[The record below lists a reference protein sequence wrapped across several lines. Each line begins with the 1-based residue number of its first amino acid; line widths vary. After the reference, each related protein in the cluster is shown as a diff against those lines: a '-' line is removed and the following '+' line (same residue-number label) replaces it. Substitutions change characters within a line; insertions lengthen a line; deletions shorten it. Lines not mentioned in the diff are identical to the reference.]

1 MKIKTMKKSIVK
13 PPSSDKRDGDTND
26 ENRVNILDK
35 SCNVTLGESKSAI
48 FEISD
53 PSKQYSRIKSFY
65 EYNSLQTDVP
75 KISLEIQPGRSE
87 SCDKICKVWKIR
99 NNGPSSKIIQASLDK
114 AGIYRT
120 RDTEKSVVYSIKEDA
135 KMSGS
140 IDIGRQKIK
149 VEWDRTLPQ
158 FKSKVIDTNSARHD
172 IIDGDYHPK
181 IVRLQCAKRPP
192 SSKAIQKD
200 YKTKIKAVTEN
211 IGQFTPKEGFA
222 RKFKIRMRRNSSTD
236 SDSSGSTI
244 SQCSSS
250 GNESDDSKSEI
261 KKPDNSFQNTH
272 FTKNHVVKPIS
283 TQCDIQ
289 RLTDNV
295 LKGRLNTNVPS
306 TTDDALIDIN
316 KYKEADNCNEFQ
328 ANSNKQEQRYDTE
341 NNMGM
346 HQSNNPQTATMGSP
360 TSLRA
365 SILSSNISAQNLQKV
380 KRETIGISKNHSCI
394 TVLSMELFV
403 ATRQKLLPDPEFDPV
418 EAICYYIENDLPDE
432 KMCDKSSYQSNTV
445 TGIIMVGP
453 SNSHL
458 SKRQNMLNRT
468 TSCHFDDTVNV
479 KTEECLLD
487 SFIEIIQRHDPDILV
502 GYDSETHSFGFLARR
517 AAIKG
522 NYKHHC
528 GNLVPFFYSD
538 IPHLWSLQLCD

>member
-13 PPSSDKRDGDTND
+13 PPSRDKHDGDLNN

-35 SCNVTLGESKSAI
+35 SCNVTLGESTSAI

-75 KISLEIQPGRSE
+75 KTSLEIQPGMSE
-87 SCDKICKVWKIR
+87 SCDNRMCKIWKIR

-158 FKSKVIDTNSARHD
+158 FKSKVIDTNSARHYD
-172 IIDGDYHPK
+172 IIDGEYHPK

-200 YKTKIKAVTEN
+200 YKTKIKAVNEN
-211 IGQFTPKEGFA
+211 IEQFTPKEESA
-222 RKFKIRMRRNSSTD
+222 RKFKIRMRLNSGTD

-244 SQCSSS
+244 SQCSSL

-261 KKPDNSFQNTH
+261 IKPDNSFQNTH
-272 FTKNHVVKPIS
+272 FTKNHVVKTIS
-283 TQCDIQ
+283 TQCNIQ
-289 RLTDNV
+289 HLNENV
-295 LKGRLNTNVPS
+295 SKGRLNTYVPS
-306 TTDDALIDIN
+306 TTNDALIDIN
-316 KYKEADNCNEFQ
+316 EHKKADNCNEFR
-328 ANSNKQEQRYDTE
+328 ANSNKQEQRYDAE

-346 HQSNNPQTATMGSP
+346 HQSNSPQTATMGSP
-360 TSLRA
+360 TSVGA

-394 TVLSMELFV
+394 TVFSMELFV

-418 EAICYYIENDLPDE
+418 EAICYYIENDLPEE
-432 KMCDKSSYQSNTV
+432 KMCGKTSYQSNTV
-445 TGIIMVGP
+445 TGIIMVGT

-458 SKRQNMLNRT
+458 SRRQNMLNGT
-468 TSCHFDDTVNV
+468 TSCHFDDTVIV
-479 KTEECLLD
+479 ETEECLLV

-522 NYKHHC
+522 NY
-528 GNLVPFFYSD
+528 
-538 IPHLWSLQLCD
+538 

>member
-1 MKIKTMKKSIVK
+1 MKKSIVK
-13 PPSSDKRDGDTND
+13 PPSHDKKDGDAND
-26 ENRVNILDK
+26 ENRVNILEK
-35 SCNVTLGESKSAI
+35 SCSVTLGDSTSAI

-65 EYNSLQTDVP
+65 EYNSLQIDVP
-75 KISLEIQPGRSE
+75 KTTLEIQPGPSE
-87 SCDKICKVWKIR
+87 TCDNRMCKIWKIR
-99 NNGPSSKIIQASLDK
+99 SNGPSSKIIQESLDK
-114 AGIYRT
+114 AEIYRT
-120 RDTEKSVVYSIKEDA
+120 RDIEKSVVYSIKEDA

-158 FKSKVIDTNSARHD
+158 FKSKVIETNSARHCD
-172 IIDGDYHPK
+172 IVCTDKDGEYHPK

-192 SSKAIQKD
+192 SSKAVQRD
-200 YKTKIKAVTEN
+200 YKTKIEAVNIN
-211 IGQFTPKEGFA
+211 IGPFTPTKQSA
-222 RKFKIRMRRNSSTD
+222 RKFKIRMRLNSGTD

-244 SQCSSS
+244 SQCSSL

-261 KKPDNSFQNTH
+261 IKTDNSFENTH

-289 RLTDNV
+289 RLTENV
-295 LKGRLNTNVPS
+295 LMGRVNTNVPS
-306 TTDDALIDIN
+306 TTNDASIN
-316 KYKEADNCNEFQ
+316 TNEYKEAENCYEIQ
-328 ANSNKQEQRYDTE
+328 ANSNKQKHRYDAE

-346 HQSNNPQTATMGSP
+346 QHSNSTLTATMGSP
-360 TSLRA
+360 TSVGA

-394 TVLSMELFV
+394 AVLSMELFV
-403 ATRQKLLPDPEFDPV
+403 VTRQKLLPDPEFDPV
-418 EAICYYIENDLPDE
+418 EAICYYIENDLPEE
-432 KMCDKSSYQSNTV
+432 KMCSKRSYQSNTV

-458 SKRQNMLNRT
+458 SSRQNMLNRT
-468 TSCHFDDTVNV
+468 TSCHFDDKIIVE
-479 KTEECLLD
+479 TEECLLV

-522 NYKHHC
+522 
-528 GNLVPFFYSD
+528 
-538 IPHLWSLQLCD
+538 I